1 MTNFNSK
8 YAELYNAFNTDK
20 DYLGEF
26 SFLFEII
33 ETKLNRNI
41 QFTQALEIG
50 CGSGNYTKFLNS
62 KVGNLLAVDISQEM
76 INEAIKLDLDSTE
89 FACVTLEEL
98 RSKDLR
104 FDLIISLF
112 HVFSY
117 FTKEDIGNFI
127 QISEQSLSKGGFL
140 VFDFW
145 DLSTVRKTPP
155 QETKRKIKVNNK
167 IIERRATAATFLEIE
182 IVEVCFSFFELRAD
196 IEAEIFQEKHR
207 MHAHDLEKI
216 LTLFPN
222 YMFHGSFDLVA
233 KSSFNGDH
241 YGNLVILEKIT
252 G

>member
-1 MTNFNSK
+1 MTIFDSK
-8 YAELYNAFNTDK
+8 YAELYNAFNKEK

-33 ETKLNRNI
+33 ETKLKKNL
-41 QFTQALEIG
+41 QFAKALEIG

-62 KVGNLLAVDISQEM
+62 KVENLLAVDISQEM
-76 INEAIKLDLDSTE
+76 INEAIKLDLDSTQ

-98 RSKDLR
+98 RSKNMH

-117 FTKEDIGNFI
+117 FTTEDIENFI
-127 QISEQSLSKGGFL
+127 QLCEQSLSTGGFL

-145 DLSTVRKTPP
+145 DLPTVKKTPP
-155 QETKRKIKVNNK
+155 RETKRVIEVDNRM
-167 IIERRATAATFLEIE
+167 IERRATAVTSLEPK
-182 IVEVCFSFFELRAD
+182 IVEVCFSFFDLHAD
-196 IEAEIFQEKHR
+196 DESEIFREKHQ
-207 MHAHDLEKI
+207 MHVHDLKKI
-216 LTLFPN
+216 LTFFPN
-222 YMFHGSFDLVA
+222 YKFHGSFDLVA

-241 YGNLVILEKIT
+241 YGNLVIFEKIA